1 MRYNSGRRTTLLL
14 HAWAFYAAS
23 VTIISLP
30 YSTAAAASAITF
42 TGDEEQSHVQNLR
55 RTQEAAEMPP
65 PPPLST
71 PAADGVSTTT
81 EASQEQLQQQQS
93 SWQHVEYS
101 PIYNT
106 RMKPCPGYSSEG
118 LKGYTT
124 LDDLRHD
131 LQLYFYD
138 MNGYNY
144 HRTAADMITESPTD
158 HPSLSPTLSE
168 KPTVAKSDVPSLY
181 PTQQPVSAAPTEYPT
196 SSVRLPKEP
205 TKSPSPTMLP
215 KFAGAVV
222 APTDGSDG
230 VADGG
235 SGASTSSGGT
245 IMVNIPEG
253 ALDGSDGTGS
263 TGDGSG
269 GMISEVVLM
278 GGDDDPMTT
287 NVTGPTASLAP
298 IPIPSLRTGSPSKS
312 PTLSPMVPDENQ
324 MLINNSGARK
334 RMRGS
339 STGGGDDTRIRRRL
353 QEEEEE
359 GLVDGRERRRLQMD
373 GTTSTTATTPAQE
386 YVEVMNVNG
395 EGEVDEIVTD
405 SNGDQ
410 TLIPVTTQLQQ
421 HQEQPAHDGIH
432 FHICPDTTFRF
443 NNLYVTQLNYP
454 PLVIESPVRQHFTLA
469 CLKDNQCTFVNGDYH
484 IVINNN
490 GLQGDKLGQGSAL
503 NDDKHGTITVSGIKF
518 QKAEESSIV
527 MNDPRGRIVFN
538 KCVWENNEGEAIVVD
553 GKYSGKN
560 LEVVYYG
567 PDDYMLPDGKENPH
581 VSQVDPTIPAETTAV
596 NMDFLFGG
604 TTEAVVTTEF
614 TLMETTV
621 GSVQA
626 TEDTGMGRDLEGV
639 EFDERSL
646 LGGGP
651 KSLIVI
657 SGSTFTV
664 SFLFVWMCYCFDHC
678 FFVIFVQ
685 LTT

>member
-1 MRYNSGRRTTLLL
+1 
-14 HAWAFYAAS
+14 
-23 VTIISLP
+23 
-30 YSTAAAASAITF
+30 
-42 TGDEEQSHVQNLR
+42 
-55 RTQEAAEMPP
+55 
-65 PPPLST
+65 
-71 PAADGVSTTT
+71 
-81 EASQEQLQQQQS
+81 
-93 SWQHVEYS
+93 
-101 PIYNT
+101 
-106 RMKPCPGYSSEG
+106 
-118 LKGYTT
+118 
-124 LDDLRHD
+124 
-131 LQLYFYD
+131 
-138 MNGYNY
+138 
-144 HRTAADMITESPTD
+144 
-158 HPSLSPTLSE
+158 
-168 KPTVAKSDVPSLY
+168 
-181 PTQQPVSAAPTEYPT
+181 
-196 SSVRLPKEP
+196 
-205 TKSPSPTMLP
+205 MLP

-245 IMVNIPEG
+245 IVVSIPEG
-253 ALDGSDGTGS
+253 ALEGSDGTGS

-269 GMISEVVLM
+269 SMTSEVVLM

-339 STGGGDDTRIRRRL
+339 STGGDDTRIRRRL
-353 QEEEEE
+353 QEEEE
-359 GLVDGRERRRLQMD
+359 GLVDGRERRQLQMN
-373 GTTSTTATTPAQE
+373 GTSTTATIPAQE

-410 TLIPVTTQLQQ
+410 TLIPVTTQLLQQ
-421 HQEQPAHDGIH
+421 QEQPAHDGIH

-454 PLVIESPVRQHFTLA
+454 PLVIESPVQQHFTLA
-469 CLKDNQCTFVNGDYH
+469 CLKDNQCTFVDGDYH
-484 IVINNN
+484 IVFNNN
-490 GLQGDKLGQGSAL
+490 GLEENNLDQGSAI
-503 NDDKHGTITVSGIKF
+503 NDGGTITVSGINF

-538 KCVWENNEGEAIVVD
+538 KGVWENNEGEAIVVD

-581 VSQVDPTIPAETTAV
+581 VSTDPTIPAETTAV

-626 TEDTGMGRDLEGV
+626 TEGMGMGRDLEGV
-639 EFDERSL
+639 EYDERSL
-646 LGGGP
+646 QGGP
-651 KSLIVI
+651 NSLIVI
-657 SGSTFTV
+657 KDSTFTV
-664 SFLFVWMCYCFDHC
+664 SFLSAYDCV
-678 FFVIFVQ
+678 
-685 LTT
+685 

>member
-1 MRYNSGRRTTLLL
+1 MRYNSGRTTLLL
-14 HAWAFYAAS
+14 HAWALYAAS
-23 VTIISLP
+23 ITLISLL
-30 YSTAAAASAITF
+30 YSAGAASAITF

-55 RTQEAAEMPP
+55 RTQEAQLPP
-65 PPPLST
+65 P
-71 PAADGVSTTT
+71 ADGVNTTT
-81 EASQEQLQQQQS
+81 EASQEQLQQQS

-138 MNGYNY
+138 MNEYNY
-144 HRTAADMITESPTD
+144 HRTAADMITESPND

-168 KPTVAKSDVPSLY
+168 KPTVVKSDVPSLY

-253 ALDGSDGTGS
+253 ALEGSDGTGS

-269 GMISEVVLM
+269 GMISQVVLM

-324 MLINNSGARK
+324 MLINNGSTRK

-339 STGGGDDTRIRRRL
+339 STGGDDTRIRRRL
-353 QEEEEE
+353 QEEEQ
-359 GLVDGRERRRLQMD
+359 GLVDARERRQLQMD
-373 GTTSTTATTPAQE
+373 STTSTTATTPAQE

-405 SNGDQ
+405 SNGDE

-421 HQEQPAHDGIH
+421 HQEQPSHDGIH

-443 NNLYVTQLNYP
+443 NNLYVTQLSYP
-454 PLVIESPVRQHFTLA
+454 PLVIESPVQQHFTLA
-469 CLKDNQCTFVNGDYH
+469 CLIDNRCTFVDGDYH

-490 GLQGDKLGQGSAL
+490 GLEKDNSDQGSVI
-503 NDDKHGTITVSGIKF
+503 KHGTIAVSGIKF

-527 MNDPRGRIVFN
+527 MIDPRGTIVFSN
-538 KCVWENNEGEAIVVD
+538 CTWENNEGEAIVVD

-560 LEVVYYG
+560 LEVAYYG

-604 TTEAVVTTEF
+604 TTEAVLTTELMF
-614 TLMETTV
+614 METTV

-626 TEDTGMGRDLEGV
+626 TDDTGMGRDLEGV

-646 LGGGP
+646 QGP

-657 SGSTFTV
+657 RDSTFTV
-664 SFLFVWMCYCFDHC
+664 SFLFVWMCDCFYHC
-678 FFVIFVQ
+678 FSVMFVH

>member
-1 MRYNSGRRTTLLL
+1 MKYKYSSGRTTLLL
-14 HAWAFYAAS
+14 PAWTLYAAM
-23 VTIISLP
+23 VTIMSLP
-30 YSTAAAASAITF
+30 YSAADAASAITF
-42 TGDEEQSHVQNLR
+42 TAGDEEQSHVQNLR

-71 PAADGVSTTT
+71 LAADGVSITA
-81 EASQEQLQQQQS
+81 EAPQEQD
-93 SWQHVEYS
+93 WQHVEYS

-158 HPSLSPTLSE
+158 HPSSSPTLSE
-168 KPTVAKSDVPSLY
+168 KPTIVKSDVPSLY

-222 APTDGSDG
+222 APTDGSSG

-235 SGASTSSGGT
+235 SGASTSSSGGT

-253 ALDGSDGTGS
+253 ALEGSDGTGS

-269 GMISEVVLM
+269 SMTSEVVLM
-278 GGDDDPMTT
+278 GGDDDPMAT
-287 NVTGPTASLAP
+287 NVTGPTESLAP

-312 PTLSPMVPDENQ
+312 PTLSPFVPDENQ
-324 MLINNSGARK
+324 MLINNGGARK
-334 RMRGS
+334 RVRGS
-339 STGGGDDTRIRRRL
+339 STGDDDKTIRRRL
-353 QEEEEE
+353 QEKEE
-359 GLVDGRERRRLQMD
+359 GLVDGEERRQLQTD
-373 GTTSTTATTPAQE
+373 STTSTTATIPAQE

-410 TLIPVTTQLQQ
+410 TLIPATTQLQQ

-454 PLVIESPVRQHFTLA
+454 PLVIESPVQQHFTLA
-469 CLKDNQCTFVNGDYH
+469 CLKDNQCTFVDGDYH
-484 IVINNN
+484 IVFNNN
-490 GLQGDKLGQGSAL
+490 GLEENNLDQGSAI
-503 NDDKHGTITVSGIKF
+503 NDDQHGTITVSGINF

-538 KCVWENNEGEAIVVD
+538 KGVWENNEGEAIVVD

-581 VSQVDPTIPAETTAV
+581 VSTDPTIPAETTAV

-614 TLMETTV
+614 TLMEATV

-626 TEDTGMGRDLEGV
+626 TEDMGMGRDLEGV
-639 EFDERSL
+639 EYDERSL
-646 LGGGP
+646 QGGP
-651 KSLIVI
+651 NSLIVI
-657 SGSTFTV
+657 TDSTFTV
-664 SFLFVWMCYCFDHC
+664 SFLSAYDCV
-678 FFVIFVQ
+678 
-685 LTT
+685 

>member
-1 MRYNSGRRTTLLL
+1 MRYNSGRTTLLL
-14 HAWAFYAAS
+14 HAWAAS
-23 VTIISLP
+23 ITIISLP
-30 YSTAAAASAITF
+30 YQSAAAASAITF
-42 TGDEEQSHVQNLR
+42 TVDEEQSHVQTLR
-55 RTQEAAEMPP
+55 RTQEASEM

-71 PAADGVSTTT
+71 PAADVSTTT
-81 EASQEQLQQQQS
+81 EASQEQLQQQS

-106 RMKPCPGYSSEG
+106 RMKPCPGYSSEE

-168 KPTVAKSDVPSLY
+168 KPTVVKSDVPSLY
-181 PTQQPVSAAPTEYPT
+181 PTQQPVTAAPTEYPT

-222 APTDGSDG
+222 APTDGSGG

-245 IMVNIPEG
+245 IIVNIPEG
-253 ALDGSDGTGS
+253 ALEGSDGTGS
-263 TGDGSG
+263 TGSGSG

-278 GGDDDPMTT
+278 GGDDDPMNTY
-287 NVTGPTASLAP
+287 VTGPTESLPP

-324 MLINNSGARK
+324 MLINNGSTRK

-339 STGGGDDTRIRRRL
+339 STGGDDTRIRRRL
-353 QEEEEE
+353 QEEEQ
-359 GLVDGRERRRLQMD
+359 GSVDGRERRQLQMD
-373 GTTSTTATTPAQE
+373 STTSTTATTPAQE
-386 YVEVMNVNG
+386 YVEVMNLNG

-405 SNGDQ
+405 SNGDE
-410 TLIPVTTQLQQ
+410 TLIPVTTQLLQ
-421 HQEQPAHDGIH
+421 HQEQPSHDGIH

-454 PLVIESPVRQHFTLA
+454 PLVIESPVQQHFTLA
-469 CLKDNQCTFVNGDYH
+469 CLKDNQCTFVDGDYH

-490 GLQGDKLGQGSAL
+490 GLEKDNLGQGSVI
-503 NDDKHGTITVSGIKF
+503 KHGTITVSGIKF

-527 MNDPRGRIVFN
+527 MNDPRGMIVFSN
-538 KCVWENNEGEAIVVD
+538 CTWENNEGEAIVVD

-560 LEVVYYG
+560 LEVAYYG

-604 TTEAVVTTEF
+604 TTEAVLTTEF

-621 GSVQA
+621 VSVQA
-626 TEDTGMGRDLEGV
+626 TIDTGMGRDLEGV

-646 LGGGP
+646 QGP

-657 SGSTFTV
+657 RDSTFTV
-664 SFLFVWMCYCFDHC
+664 SFLFVWVCDCFYHC
-678 FFVIFVQ
+678 FSILFVH
-685 LTT
+685 LTI

>member
-1 MRYNSGRRTTLLL
+1 MRYTSGRTTLLL
-14 HAWAFYAAS
+14 HAWALYAAS
-23 VTIISLP
+23 VTIIS
-30 YSTAAAASAITF
+30 AAAASAITF
-42 TGDEEQSHVQNLR
+42 TAGDEEQSHVQNLR
-55 RTQEAAEMPP
+55 QTQEAAEMPP

-71 PAADGVSTTT
+71 PAADSVSTTT
-81 EASQEQLQQQQS
+81 EASQEQLQQQS

-106 RMKPCPGYSSEG
+106 RMKSCPGYSSEG

-138 MNGYNY
+138 MNGYSY

-158 HPSLSPTLSE
+158 HPSSSPTLSE
-168 KPTVAKSDVPSLY
+168 KPTVVKSDEPSVY

-196 SSVRLPKEP
+196 SSVRVPKEP

-222 APTDGSDG
+222 APTNGSDG

-235 SGASTSSGGT
+235 SGTSASSGGT

-253 ALDGSDGTGS
+253 ALDGSDSTSS

-269 GMISEVVLM
+269 GMTSAVVLM
-278 GGDDDPMTT
+278 GGDDDPMTTT

-312 PTLSPMVPDENQ
+312 PTLSPIVPDEN
-324 MLINNSGARK
+324 MILINNGGR
-334 RMRGS
+334 S
-339 STGGGDDTRIRRRL
+339 STGGDDTRIRRRL
-353 QEEEEE
+353 QEEEE
-359 GLVDGRERRRLQMD
+359 GLEDGKERRQLQMD
-373 GTTSTTATTPAQE
+373 GTTSTTATIAAQE

-395 EGEVDEIVTD
+395 EGEVDEIITD
-405 SNGDQ
+405 SNGDE

-421 HQEQPAHDGIH
+421 HQEQPSHDGIH
-432 FHICPDTTFRF
+432 FNICPDTTFRF
-443 NNLYVTQLNYP
+443 NNLYVTQLSYP

-469 CLKDNQCTFVNGDYH
+469 CLKDNQCTFVDGDYH
-484 IVINNN
+484 IVFNNN
-490 GLQGDKLGQGSAL
+490 GLDQGSAI
-503 NDDKHGTITVSGIKF
+503 NDDQHGMITVSGIKF
-518 QKAEESSIV
+518 QKAEESSNV
-527 MNDPRGRIVFN
+527 MNDPRGMIVFSN
-538 KCVWENNEGEAIVVD
+538 CTWENNEGEAIVVD

-567 PDDYMLPDGKENPH
+567 PDNYMLPDGKENPH
-581 VSQVDPTIPAETTAV
+581 VSTDPTTIPAETTAV

-604 TTEAVVTTEF
+604 MTEAAVMSTEF
-614 TLMETTV
+614 LLMETTV

-626 TEDTGMGRDLEGV
+626 TEDTGMGRDLEGD
-639 EFDERSL
+639 EFDEKSL
-646 LGGGP
+646 QPRGP
-651 KSLIVI
+651 NSLIVI
-657 SGSTFTV
+657 KDSTFTV
-664 SFLFVWMCYCFDHC
+664 SFLSVCVCVLLFLCYFCSSKDM
-678 FFVIFVQ
+678 
-685 LTT
+685 T